1 MIGRTHNLASANYQT
16 DVRAFRPFSLEV
28 GGTPSMHRSL
38 TSGRATAR
46 AVFAFA
52 LATLILATGA
62 NGETDTGTGTTTID
76 EVGNATDVAAQYAR
90 WVGQHAAAW
99 ARQTPPADR
108 ITWGGLVACAGLGI
122 GVLLERLVRLRPG
135 RVVPRDF
142 VKRYLE
148 RLQEG
153 KLDQGKAL
161 DLCELNPSPAARI
174 ALAAVRRWGRPV
186 IDLERAVAMAHR
198 VEADRLR
205 RNVGTLRRIAALAPL
220 LGLLGTLFSAGRVLS
235 GLGAGAA
242 SPAVGPALATAL
254 TPLTAA
260 VALAILALVAYDG
273 LTGRVEKLAGTLD
286 RVGTETVDAIAL
298 AAPADP
304 RGTDLRTH
312 TGSPLRSPHAI
323 RVEIPDALTR
333 SRHRDDDRD

>member
-1 MIGRTHNLASANYQT
+1 
-16 DVRAFRPFSLEV
+16 
-28 GGTPSMHRSL
+28 MHRSF
-38 TSGRATAR
+38 TSRRTAAR
-46 AVFAFA
+46 AALAFA

-62 NGETDTGTGTTTID
+62 TGEAEPGIGATTID
-76 EVGNATDVAAQYAR
+76 DLGDATEAATHFAR
-90 WVGQHAAAW
+90 WVGLRAAAW
-99 ARQTPPADR
+99 ARHTRPADR
-108 ITWGGLVACAGLGI
+108 ITWGGLFACAGLGI
-122 GVLLERLVRLRPG
+122 GVLLERLVQLRPG

-186 IDLERAVAMAHR
+186 IDLERAVSMAHR

-205 RNVGTLRRIAALAPL
+205 RNIGTLRRIAGLAPL
-220 LGLLGTLFSAGRVLS
+220 LGLLGALFSAGRVLS
-235 GLGAGAA
+235 GLGAGVA

-254 TPLTAA
+254 TPLTAGVA
-260 VALAILALVAYDG
+260 VAIVALVAYDG
-273 LTGRVEKLAGTLD
+273 LAGRVEKLAGILD

-304 RGTDLRTH
+304 RGTDMRTH
-312 TGSPLRSPHAI
+312 SGGPLRSPHAI

-333 SRHRDDDRD
+333 PRNRDGDRD

>member
-1 MIGRTHNLASANYQT
+1 
-16 DVRAFRPFSLEV
+16 
-28 GGTPSMHRSL
+28 MHRSL
-38 TSGRATAR
+38 TSGRSMAR
-46 AVFAFA
+46 AAFAFA

-62 NGETDTGTGTTTID
+62 KGETDTSSGTPTTD
-76 EVGNATDVAAQYAR
+76 EVGNVADVAVQYAR
-90 WVGQHAAAW
+90 WAGYRAAAW

-122 GVLLERLVRLRPG
+122 GVLLERLVRLRTG

-186 IDLERAVAMAHR
+186 IDLERAVAMAQR

-205 RNVGTLRRIAALAPL
+205 RNIGTLRRIAALAPL

-254 TPLTAA
+254 SPLTAG

-298 AAPADP
+298 AAPADL
-304 RGTDLRTH
+304 RGTELRPH
-312 TGSPLRSPHAI
+312 AGGPLRSPHAI

-333 SRHRDDDRD
+333 SRKRDDDRD